1 MLAALPLLKKAYDIN
16 DPLFLWM
23 GQQIMVGLRFEMGGR
38 RREPRVVMELH
49 LRVGFDRLN
58 VCTRTTL

>member
-23 GQQIMVGLRFEMGGR
+23 GQQIMRQ
-38 RREPRVVMELH
+38 P
-49 LRVGFDRLN
+49 FDP
-58 VCTRTTL
+58 